1 MSPVLASWSPEGGL
15 ALGVGSL
22 ALVILSLALLNRWQQ
37 GANIIRSLK
46 RDDRSRGREQRELL
60 DAMRVLARE
69 IDAAAGRLN
78 RDVDD
83 RREGLAELIRAADE
97 RLLRRE
103 TGAGAADAR
112 SSGAFERVDE
122 LLDDRR
128 KPAEIARELSIPLAE
143 IELRQKLREYANRPP
158 AHSP

>member
-37 GANIIRSLK
+37 RANIIRSLK

-60 DAMRVLARE
+60 DAMRALARE

-97 RLLRRE
+97 RLLRCE

-112 SSGAFERVDE
+112 SSAFERVDE